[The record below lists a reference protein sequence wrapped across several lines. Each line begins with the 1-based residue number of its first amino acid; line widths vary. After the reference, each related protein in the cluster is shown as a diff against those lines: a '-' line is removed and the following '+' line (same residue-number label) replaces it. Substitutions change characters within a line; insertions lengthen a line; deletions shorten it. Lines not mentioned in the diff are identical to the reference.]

1 MSEGTVKWF
10 NSRKGFGFIATA
22 DGRDLFVHYSDIS
35 GGDEYKA
42 LEEGDSVTF
51 EIAEGEKGPRAENV
65 VVVSS
70 SKPDE

>member
-10 NSRKGFGFIATA
+10 NSQKGFGFIATE
-22 DGRDLFVHYSDIS
+22 DGSDIFVHYSDIS
-35 GGDEYKA
+35 ADGYKA

-51 EIAEGEKGPRAENV
+51 DIVDGEKGPRASNV

-70 SKPDE
+70 S